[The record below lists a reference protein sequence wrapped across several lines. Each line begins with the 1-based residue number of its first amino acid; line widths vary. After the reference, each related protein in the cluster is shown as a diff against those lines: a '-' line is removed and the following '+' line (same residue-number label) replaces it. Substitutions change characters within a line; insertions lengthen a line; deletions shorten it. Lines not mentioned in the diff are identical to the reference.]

1 MPSAGR
7 ILIMPK
13 GKWNQETT
21 YEMLDLVE
29 RNGVSWIARR
39 TSKGVV
45 PSTDNNED
53 WQAVSRM
60 MSVDSGTIQ
69 VNCSSGETEYTIN
82 IGHVDDTI
90 YGVMHWLGEPI
101 SWDFKK
107 ANLYQKDNTSGTI
120 STDKE
125 NTFKVHY
132 MVFYKD
138 RI

>member
-1 MPSAGR
+1 MASAGR

-13 GKWNQETT
+13 GEWNAETQ

-29 RNGVSWIARR
+29 RNGRSWIARKA
-39 TSKGVV
+39 SKGIAPATSNSEYWQVV
-45 PSTDNNED
+45 S
-53 WQAVSRM
+53 QM

-69 VNCSSGETEYTIN
+69 VSCSSGETEYTIS
-82 IGHVDDTI
+82 IGHSDDDI
-90 YGVMHWLGEPI
+90 YGVIHWLGEPI
-101 SWDFKK
+101 SWDFTK
-107 ANLYQKDNTSGTI
+107 ANVYQIDNTSGKI